1 MTTTAAKSARKLLIK
16 NATVISMDSAVG
28 DYRRASI
35 VIAADKIDA
44 VGPGIE
50 VADADIVDASGMIAV
65 PGFVDA
71 HRHVWQGALTMV
83 AADAGLDAYFGHIL
97 GKLAPCYTPED
108 VLIGNLVGAVQA
120 LDAGVTSVFDWSHIQ
135 HSAQHSDAA
144 VYGLQSSGIRAIFGY
159 GFPNLGPEWFFESKN
174 ALSDDI
180 QRVRRDLLPSSEGLV
195 TMGLALR
202 GPEMSSLD
210 VTASDL
216 RVGRELGLMVS
227 VHVGNGDFG
236 RPYRSI
242 ERMNQADLLGSD
254 IQYVHG
260 NSLDDESIQRIAD
273 SGGRMVATPTVE
285 MQMQFG
291 YPATTR
297 FLSAGVRPGLGVD
310 VVTSTDCGLFAQ
322 MAATFQIA
330 RLQAYVQGT
339 RSLDVRDVLGFA
351 TIDGARSIGLDHKVG
366 SLTPGKQADIVLL
379 KVPELL
385 AANDP
390 VGFTVLGASS
400 ESVDTV
406 IVGGRIQKRSGRL
419 QRSDLTELK
428 SRLEASRAR
437 LMHQAGIHVPVD
449 SFR

>member
-1 MTTTAAKSARKLLIK
+1 MTATQDMSRRLLIE
-16 NATVISMDSAVG
+16 NATVISMDPSVG
-28 DYRRASI
+28 DHRRASI
-35 VIAADKIDA
+35 LISDGKIDA
-44 VGPGIE
+44 VGPDIA
-50 VADADIVDASGMIAV
+50 ADDAHVVDAAGMIAV

-83 AADAGLDAYFGHIL
+83 AADAGLDTYFGHIL
-97 GKLAPCYTPED
+97 GRLAPCYSADD
-108 VLIGNLVGAVQA
+108 VQIGNLTGALQA
-120 LDAGVTSVFDWSHIQ
+120 IDAGVTTVFDWSHIQ
-135 HSAQHSDAA
+135 HSPEHSDAA
-144 VYGLQSSGIRAIFGY
+144 VAGLRSSGIRAIFGY
-159 GFPNLGPEWFFESKN
+159 GFPNLGPEWFFESKQ
-174 ALSDDI
+174 SVPEDI
-180 QRVRRDLLPSSEGLV
+180 RRVRRDLLPSSDGLI

-202 GPEMSSLD
+202 GPEMSSIE
-210 VTASDL
+210 VTDSDL
-216 RVGRELGLMVS
+216 RLGRELGLMVS

-242 ERMNQADLLGSD
+242 ERMDQANLLGPD

-339 RSLDVRDVLGFA
+339 RSIDVRDVFGFA
-351 TIDGARSIGLDHKVG
+351 TLDGARSIGLDHRVG

-385 AANDP
+385 AGNDP
-390 VGFTVLGASS
+390 VGFAVLGASS

-406 IVGGRIQKRSGRL
+406 IIGGRIHKRGGRL
-419 QRSDLTELK
+419 QRPDLAELK
-428 SRLEASRAR
+428 SRLESSRRR
-437 LMHQAGIHVPVD
+437 LLHQAAIRVPAD
-449 SFR
+449 ALR

>member
-1 MTTTAAKSARKLLIK
+1 MTATQDISRKLLIE
-16 NATVISMDSAVG
+16 NATVISMDPSVG
-28 DYRRASI
+28 DHRRASI
-35 VIAADKIDA
+35 LISGDKIAA
-44 VGPGIE
+44 VGPNVEAG
-50 VADADIVDASGMIAV
+50 DAQIVDASGMIAV

-83 AADAGLDAYFGHIL
+83 AADAGLNSYFGDIL
-97 GKLAPCYTPED
+97 GTLAPCYSADD
-108 VLIGNLVGAVQA
+108 VQIGNLTGALQA
-120 LDAGVTSVFDWSHIQ
+120 MDAGVTTVFDWSHIQ
-135 HSAQHSDAA
+135 HSPQHSDAA
-144 VYGLQSSGIRAIFGY
+144 VAALKSSGIRAVFGY

-174 ALSDDI
+174 AVPEDI
-180 QRVRRDLLPSSEGLV
+180 RRVRRDLLPSSDGLI

-202 GPEMSSLD
+202 GPEMSSLE
-210 VTASDL
+210 VTSSDL
-216 RVGRELGLMVS
+216 KLGRELGLMVS

-242 ERMNQADLLGSD
+242 ERMDQADLLGPD

-322 MAATFQIA
+322 MSATFQIA

-339 RSLDVRDVLGFA
+339 RSIDVRDVLGFA

-366 SLTPGKQADIVLL
+366 SLTPGKQADIVIL

-385 AANDP
+385 ADNDP
-390 VGFTVLGASS
+390 VGFVVLGASS

-406 IVGGRIQKRSGRL
+406 IVGGRMQKRGGRL
-419 QRSDLTELK
+419 QRPDLTELK
-428 SRLEASRAR
+428 SRLETSRRR
-437 LMHQAGIHVPVD
+437 LMHQAGIRVPAD